1 MIARAA
7 QADRGIVMRDGTDP
21 TASAQHP
28 FTWVILRGHLANA
41 TQRCISWVTDA
52 DWPISAN
59 GATSVLATVGLRTHI
74 GGGNAI
80 VAISKESM
88 VADTQGFIVAGYYTM
103 AVTTA
108 GDI

>member
-52 DWPISAN
+52 DWPLSSN
-59 GATSVLATVGLRTHI
+59 GTASMVTTVDSCTCVGI
-74 GGGNAI
+74 GNAI
-80 VAISKESM
+80 VAFQM
-88 VADTQGFIVAGYYTM
+88 VAIVAET
-103 AVTTA
+103 
-108 GDI
+108 